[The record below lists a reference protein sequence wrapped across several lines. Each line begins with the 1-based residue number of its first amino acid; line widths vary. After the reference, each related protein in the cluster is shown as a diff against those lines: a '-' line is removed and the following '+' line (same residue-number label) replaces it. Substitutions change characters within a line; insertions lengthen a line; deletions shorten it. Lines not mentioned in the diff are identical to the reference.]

1 MGDATHQ
8 ENMMG
13 LKKQEETEMLQISR
27 KIVAKL
33 YSLGTWCVLAAGSDK
48 YRNPLD

>member
-1 MGDATHQ
+1 
-8 ENMMG
+8 MG
-13 LKKQEETEMLQISR
+13 LKKWEQTELLRISR

-33 YSLGTWCVLAAGSDK
+33 YLLGTWCVLAAGSDK